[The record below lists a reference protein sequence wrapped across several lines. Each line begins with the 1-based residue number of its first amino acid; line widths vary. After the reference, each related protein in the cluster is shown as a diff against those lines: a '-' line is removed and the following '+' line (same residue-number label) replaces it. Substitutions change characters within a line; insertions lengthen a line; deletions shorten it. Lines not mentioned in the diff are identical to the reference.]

1 MSRLL
6 PTEEGVDGVDWKPP
20 FAAPRRSSKKR
31 WIAVT
36 VLAVVVI
43 GLGAVLYKGL
53 TSALV
58 YFYTV
63 KQAVAMRASL
73 GGSTFRMEGVVVPHS
88 ITPTSVGVDFRVR
101 FDHSIVRVV
110 ETGAPPQLFQPN
122 VPVVVVGHFS
132 GSNFLSDQIMIKH
145 SANYVAAH
153 PGRIAHA
160 GGAS

>member
-1 MSRLL
+1 MSRVLS
-6 PTEEGVDGVDWKPP
+6 TEQRVDGVEWKPP
-20 FAAPRRSSKKR
+20 VAAPRASSKKR

-63 KQAVAMRASL
+63 KQAVAMRSAL
-73 GGSTFRMEGVVVPHS
+73 GNSTFRMEGVVVPHS
-88 ITPTSVGVDFRVR
+88 ITPTSVGVDFGVR
-101 FDHSIVRVV
+101 FDHSVVRVI

-132 GSNFLSDQIMIKH
+132 GSSFISDQIMIKH

-153 PGRIAHA
+153 PGRITHA
-160 GGAS
+160 GGTS